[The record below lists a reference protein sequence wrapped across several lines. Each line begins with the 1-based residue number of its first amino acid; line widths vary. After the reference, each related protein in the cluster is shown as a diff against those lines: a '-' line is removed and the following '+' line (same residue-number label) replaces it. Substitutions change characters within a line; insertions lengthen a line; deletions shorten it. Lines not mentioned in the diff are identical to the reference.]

1 MTKRNLLRQLPFIVT
16 SRVLRLL
23 LFLFGSV
30 LFLALALLQWPK
42 DGTLNV
48 GSNLLIFVLVNLN
61 VIFICVL
68 GFLVVRNITKLAFD
82 RRRNI
87 LGSKLKLRLAGAF
100 VGLTLVP
107 TVILFVLAS
116 ELLNRAMEGWFSG
129 QLESPRHAAVDIAH
143 HHYNLRMR
151 LLEESMEEFAKGL
164 KIRSVLPKQREALRA
179 KLDRFRRSNNRIY
192 SVRVVQG
199 LSEVLAESASPIA
212 GIEPLTEAPLSQ
224 HSILKA
230 LGGEKVSALEERGAS
245 KFVRAYVPL
254 EKNLILVGTAL
265 IEPEVS
271 NAFQTVIDS
280 FREYEQLKL
289 FKQPLRSGYILL
301 FSLVTL
307 VILFAALWAG
317 FYIARQIVGPIER
330 LAEGTKQIASG
341 NYDVEVEIGGDDEIG
356 YLVKSFNRM
365 TADIRHSR
373 EESEQRRIFIE
384 AILSNLAVGVMSLD
398 HNRVITSVNRAA
410 AHLFHV
416 QDGVGKPLVSILT
429 KEQLAALEPL
439 LLRLETQPGPPL
451 MDIQL
456 SVVTQEREH
465 KIVCTGDKILD
476 SEDNWLATVL
486 LFDDI
491 TELSKAQQMSAWRE
505 VARRIAHEIKNP
517 LTPIQ
522 LSAQRLQKIV
532 PDTPGVRDAVRECV
546 STIVENVD
554 SIKRLANEFS
564 NFARMPT
571 AELRPG
577 NLNAV
582 VSDVLADFAEN
593 YPRVTFRFIADSG
606 LPDGMFDGEQ
616 MRRLLINLVDN
627 AIAATTERDQTDAK
641 VVLKTLYDKRKRA
654 ISIEVADNGPGI
666 KPADKTRI
674 FDPYFTTKKSGTGLG
689 LAIVTSIV
697 SDHQGRM
704 RVLDNAPKG
713 TRFVIEFPLE
723 PQAEAKL
730 VKA

>member
-1 MTKRNLLRQLPFIVT
+1 MTIKGISTLLSHRT
-16 SRVLRLL
+16 TRLL
-23 LFLFGSV
+23 LFLCGSA

-42 DGTLNV
+42 DGSLNV

-61 VIFICVL
+61 VIFICIL
-68 GFLVVRNITKLAFD
+68 GFVVIRNVMKLVFD

-87 LGSKLKLRLAGAF
+87 LGSKLRLRLAGAF
-100 VGLTLVP
+100 VGLTLIP

-151 LLEESMEEFAKGL
+151 LLEEEIEEFVRGL
-164 KIRSVLPKQREALRA
+164 KVRLSTAKHREVLRG
-179 KLDRFRRSNNRIY
+179 KLDRFRRGSRRIY

-199 LSEVLAESASPIA
+199 MGEVLAESTSPIA
-212 GIEPLTEAPLSQ
+212 GIEPLTEPLLAE
-224 HSILKA
+224 HSMLRA
-230 LGGEKVSALEERGAS
+230 LQGEKVSVLEERGAS

-254 EKNLILVGTAL
+254 ENNLLLVGTAL

-271 NAFQTVIDS
+271 NAFQTVVDS

-330 LAEGTKQIASG
+330 LAEGTKQIAAG
-341 NYDVEVEIGGDDEIG
+341 NYDVKVEIGGDDEIG
-356 YLVKSFNRM
+356 YLVRSFNRM
-365 TADIRHSR
+365 TADIRNSR

-398 HNRVITSVNRAA
+398 YNGVITSVNRAA
-410 AHLFHV
+410 ANLFHI
-416 QDGVGKPLVSILT
+416 QDGVGKPLSGILT
-429 KEQLAALEPL
+429 KEQFAALEPL
-439 LLRLETQPGPPL
+439 LSRLGTHPGPPV

-456 SVVTQEREH
+456 SVITQEREH

-476 SEDNWLATVL
+476 SDDNWLATVL

-532 PDTPGVRDAVRECV
+532 PDSPGVRDAVRECV
-546 STIVENVD
+546 GTIVENVD

-577 NLNAV
+577 NLNV
-582 VSDVLADFAEN
+582 IVSDVLAEFAEN
-593 YPRVTFRFIADSG
+593 YPRVTFRFIADDG
-606 LPDGMFDGEQ
+606 MPDGMFDGEQ

-627 AIAATTERDQTDAK
+627 GIAAATERSQNDAK
-641 VVLKTLYDKRKRA
+641 IVLKTMHDRRKRT

-666 KPADKTRI
+666 RPADKTRI
-674 FDPYFTTKKSGTGLG
+674 FDPYFTTKKGGTGLG

-697 SDHQGRM
+697 SDHQGRI
-704 RVLDNAPKG
+704 RVLDNSPKG
-713 TRFVIEFPLE
+713 TRFVIEFPME
-723 PQAEAKL
+723 PQAEAKT
-730 VKA
+730 VKV